1 MIRPDLKA
9 IPSYVAGA
17 RNDDALKLSSNEA
30 AHPPLPEAAAA
41 MAEAAAQANRYP
53 DIAAT
58 ALREDLAAH
67 LGVEGA
73 QVAVGTGSSAL
84 CQQLAEIAATP
95 GDEILFPWR
104 SFEAYPIFAQVVGA
118 TPVKVPLTA
127 DHRVDL
133 DTMAAAITDKTR
145 LIFVCNPNNPTG
157 SIITK
162 EEFDAF
168 LAKVPENIIVALDEA
183 YIEYNRNDAIPLATD
198 YVHTHDNVI
207 GLRTFSK
214 AYGLA
219 GIRLGYAFGNEEII
233 AALSK
238 VAIPFSVNSVAQVGA
253 LASLA
258 SQKELRERTDETVEQ
273 RDRLVTHFA
282 DFGVPE
288 SQANH
293 IWFAADSIAK
303 LGSPQ
308 EVAEKLA
315 QHDVLVRAFPEGVRV
330 TVTTAEETETLLK
343 AWDAA
348 FGAAETPKAQARI

>member
-1 MIRPDLKA
+1 MCIRD
-9 IPSYVAGA
+9 
-17 RNDDALKLSSNEA
+17 R
-30 AHPPLPEAAAA
+30 
-41 MAEAAAQANRYP
+41 
-53 DIAAT
+53 
-58 ALREDLAAH
+58 
-67 LGVEGA
+67 
-73 QVAVGTGSSAL
+73 
-84 CQQLAEIAATP
+84 
-95 GDEILFPWR
+95 
-104 SFEAYPIFAQVVGA
+104 AYPIFAQVVGA

-133 DTMAAAITDKTR
+133 DAMAAAITDKTR

-168 LAKVPENIIVALDEA
+168 LAKVPEHIIVALDEA

-233 AALSK
+233 SALSK

-315 QHDVLVRAFPEGVRV
+315 GNEVLVRAFPEGVRV
-330 TVTTAEETETLLK
+330 TVTTAEETETLLQ

-348 FGAAETPKAQARI
+348 FGAEG

>member
-1 MIRPDLKA
+1 MIRSDLSSL
-9 IPSYVAGA
+9 PVYVPGK
-17 RNDDALKLSSNEA
+17 NSETALKLSSNEA
-30 AHPPLPEAAAA
+30 TQEPLPGALKAMEAAVAHV
-41 MAEAAAQANRYP
+41 NRYP
-53 DIAAT
+53 DMGAVEIRK
-58 ALREDLAAH
+58 ALAEH
-67 LGVEGA
+67 LGVTPEQVTTGA
-73 QVAVGTGSSAL
+73 GSSAI
-84 CQQLAEIAATP
+84 CQELVEITSVP
-95 GDEILFPWR
+95 GDEVIFPWR

-133 DTMAAAITDKTR
+133 DAIAAAITEKTR

-168 LAKVPENIIVALDEA
+168 LAKVPDNIIVALDEA

-238 VAIPFSVNSVAQVGA
+238 VAIPFSVNSVAQAGA
-253 LASLA
+253 QASLA

-273 RDRLVTHFA
+273 RDRLVQHFA
-282 DFGVPE
+282 DYGVPE

-293 IWFAADSIAK
+293 IWFATENIAA

-348 FGAAETPKAQARI
+348 FGAQN

>member
-1 MIRPDLKA
+1 MIRPDLSSL
-9 IPSYVAGA
+9 PVYVPGKNAEH
-17 RNDDALKLSSNEA
+17 ALKLSSNEA
-30 AHPPLPEAAAA
+30 TQEPLPGALKA
-41 MAEAAAQANRYP
+41 METAVAHVNRYP
-53 DIAAT
+53 DMGAVEI
-58 ALREDLAAH
+58 RKVLAEN
-67 LGVEGA
+67 LGVSPEQVTTGA
-73 QVAVGTGSSAL
+73 GSSAI
-84 CQQLAEIAATP
+84 CQQLVQITSVP
-95 GDEILFPWR
+95 GDEIVFPWR

-133 DTMAAAITDKTR
+133 EAMAAAITDKTR

-168 LAKVPENIIVALDEA
+168 LAKVPKDVIVALDEA
-183 YIEYNRNDAIPLATD
+183 YIEYNRNEAVPLATD

-219 GIRLGYAFGNEEII
+219 GIRLGYAFGNAEII
-233 AALSK
+233 EALSK

-253 LASLA
+253 AASLA
-258 SQKELRERTDETVEQ
+258 AQKELRERTDETVKQ
-273 RDRLVTHFA
+273 RDHLVEHFA

-308 EVAEKLA
+308 DVAAKLA
-315 QHDVLVRAFPEGVRV
+315 ENDVLVRAFPEGVRV

-348 FGAAETPKAQARI
+348 FGAEG

>member
-1 MIRPDLKA
+1 MIRPDLSSLPA
-9 IPSYVAGA
+9 YVPGKNAEH
-17 RNDDALKLSSNEA
+17 ALKLSSNEA
-30 AHPPLPEAAAA
+30 TQEPLPGALKAMETAAAHV
-41 MAEAAAQANRYP
+41 NRYP
-53 DIAAT
+53 DMGAVEIRK
-58 ALREDLAAH
+58 ALAEN
-67 LGVEGA
+67 LGVTPEQVTCGA
-73 QVAVGTGSSAL
+73 GSSAI
-84 CQQLAEIAATP
+84 CQQLVQITSVP
-95 GDEILFPWR
+95 GDEIVFPWR

-133 DTMAAAITDKTR
+133 EAMAAAITDKTR

-162 EEFDAF
+162 D
-168 LAKVPENIIVALDEA
+168 VIVALDEA
-183 YIEYNRNDAIPLATD
+183 YIEYNRNDAVPLATD
-198 YVHTHDNVI
+198 YVHTHDNII

-219 GIRLGYAFGNEEII
+219 GIRLGYAFGNAEII
-233 AALSK
+233 EALSK
-238 VAIPFSVNSVAQVGA
+238 VSIPFSVNSVAQAGA
-253 LASLA
+253 VASLSA
-258 SQKELRERTDETVEQ
+258 QKELRERTDETVEQ
-273 RDRLVTHFA
+273 RDRLVKHFA

-308 EVAEKLA
+308 DVAAQLA
-315 QHDVLVRAFPEGVRV
+315 ENDVLVRAFPEGVRV
-330 TVTTAEETETLLK
+330 TVTTAEETEILLK

-348 FGAAETPKAQARI
+348 FGAEE

>member
-1 MIRPDLKA
+1 MIREDLSSLPA
-9 IPSYVAGA
+9 YVPGKNAA
-17 RNDDALKLSSNEA
+17 HALKLSSNEA
-30 AHPPLPEAAAA
+30 TQEPLPGALKAMEAAAA
-41 MAEAAAQANRYP
+41 HVNRYP
-53 DIAAT
+53 DMGAVEIRK
-58 ALREDLAAH
+58 ALAEN
-67 LGVEGA
+67 LGVTPEQVTCGA
-73 QVAVGTGSSAL
+73 GSSAI
-84 CQQLAEIAATP
+84 CQQLVQITSMP
-95 GDEILFPWR
+95 GDEIVFPWR

-133 DTMAAAITDKTR
+133 EAMAAAITDKTR

-168 LAKVPENIIVALDEA
+168 LAKVPKDIIVALDEA
-183 YIEYNRNDAIPLATD
+183 YIEYNRNDAVPLATD

-219 GIRLGYAFGNEEII
+219 GIRLGYAFGNAEII
-233 AALSK
+233 EALSK
-238 VAIPFSVNSVAQVGA
+238 VSIPFSVNSVAQAGA
-253 LASLA
+253 VASLA
-258 SQKELRERTDETVEQ
+258 AQKELRERTDETVEQ
-273 RDRLVTHFA
+273 RDRLVKHFA

-308 EVAEKLA
+308 DVAAKLA
-315 QHDVLVRAFPEGVRV
+315 ENDVLVRAFPEGVRIS
-330 TVTTAEETETLLK
+330 VTTAEETDILLK

-348 FGAAETPKAQARI
+348 FAAEE